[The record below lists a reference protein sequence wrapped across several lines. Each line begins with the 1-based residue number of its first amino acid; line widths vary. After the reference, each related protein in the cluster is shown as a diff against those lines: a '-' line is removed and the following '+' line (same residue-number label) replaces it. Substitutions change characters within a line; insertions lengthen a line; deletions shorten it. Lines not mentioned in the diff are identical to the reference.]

1 MGRSFFKYIFVIVV
15 ISLLI
20 YAGYKSLKEDSISE
34 LEVVD
39 QTSIVNTIQKDLRLS
54 IAELDTMNPILSKNR
69 NVQEINK
76 IIFDP
81 LITLNEN
88 YKLQYCLA
96 SEVVKQDD
104 LNYLIRLRKGV
115 IWHNGNNFTAKDVK
129 FTVDKIKDIDG
140 ERNI

>member
-76 IIFDP
+76 IIFEP

-96 SEVVKQDD
+96 SEGVKQDD